1 MDKTLSLAAKFYL
14 DLAPPSLQD
23 NTADLDR
30 VVRQLK
36 VLTGFENF
44 QIPFD
49 RIPEWVKR
57 LRAARYRVTAS
68 LALTPPWAR
77 LLDLEP
83 GDTTEKC
90 YGLAVDLGTT
100 RIACQIWDLKRG
112 EPVFETDFE
121 NPQTPFGPD
130 ILTRIHMAEKPE
142 GLRTLQEAVI
152 HELNRTIEEFSKSSS
167 LAPENVL
174 ALALAGNTTM
184 IHLFLGLDPYSLRR
198 EPYLPVV
205 NVLEPLSAREL
216 GLALHPGGP
225 VYIFPN
231 VGSYLGGDILA
242 GILYSRLHHQDSLSL
257 LVDVG
262 TNAEVVLGN
271 SQWLLGCAGAAGPAL
286 EGGVAAMGM
295 TAGPG
300 AIEQVRI
307 DPQTR
312 EVRFKQIGRGLPS
325 GICGSGLI
333 DLVAEMFLAGLIDI
347 RGKFNR
353 KIKTDRWVESEGQP
367 AYRLVPADQT
377 RTGRPIVFTQI
388 DLDILLRSKAAMYTI
403 LTTLVQ
409 SVGHRLDEVEQF
421 FIAGAFGNHIDPEK
435 AITIGL
441 LPDLPRERFI
451 PVGNASLKG
460 AAELLLD
467 YRQQEEIRRIAGTI
481 TYLEMN
487 VNQDFMN
494 RFSAARFL
502 PHTDLS
508 LFPSVPRPRWH
519 ENR

>member
-1 MDKTLSLAAKFYL
+1 MAKPFPLATKFYL
-14 DLAPPSLQD
+14 ELPPPSLQD

-30 VVRQLK
+30 VIRQLK
-36 VLTGFENF
+36 VLTGWEHV
-44 QIPFD
+44 QVPFD
-49 RIPEWVKR
+49 RIPEWIR
-57 LRAARYRVTAS
+57 LLRQADYRVTAA
-68 LALTPPWAR
+68 LALTPPCAR

-83 GDTTEKC
+83 GDTSITC
-90 YGLAVDLGTT
+90 YGMAVDLGTT
-100 RIACQIWDLKRG
+100 RIACQIWDLQRR
-112 EPVFETDFE
+112 ETVWEADFE
-121 NPQTPFGPD
+121 NPQTRFGPD
-130 ILTRIHMAEKPE
+130 ILTRIQMAEKPE
-142 GLRTLQEAVI
+142 GLRTLQAVVI
-152 HELNRTIEEFSKSSS
+152 GELNRTIRGFLGSRS
-167 LAPENVL
+167 LEPENLL
-174 ALALAGNTTM
+174 ALTLAGNTTM
-184 IHLFLGLDPYSLRR
+184 IHLFLGLDPYALRR
-198 EPYLPVV
+198 EPYIPVV
-205 NVLEPLSAREL
+205 NTVSPLCAREL
-216 GLALHPGGP
+216 GLALHPLGP

-242 GILYSRLHHQDSLSL
+242 GIQFSGLHREDTLAL

-307 DPQTR
+307 DPLTLEIR
-312 EVRFKQIGRGLPS
+312 CRLIGEGPPA

-333 DLVAEMFLAGLIDI
+333 DLVAEMFTAGLIDI

-353 KIKTDRWVESEGQP
+353 QLKTDRWLELDGQP
-367 AYRLVPADQT
+367 AYLLAPAEETQ
-377 RTGRPIVFTQI
+377 TGRPIVFSQV

-409 SVGHRLDEVEQF
+409 SVGHRLDEVEHF
-421 FIAGAFGNHIDPEK
+421 FVAGAFGNHIDPGK

-441 LPDLPRERFI
+441 LPDLPRERFL
-451 PVGNASLKG
+451 PLGNASLKG

-467 YRQQEEIRRIAGTI
+467 YQKQEEIRRIAGAL

-508 LFPSVPRPRWH
+508 LFPSVPRPL
-519 ENR
+519 

>member
-1 MDKTLSLAAKFYL
+1 M
-14 DLAPPSLQD
+14 
-23 NTADLDR
+23 
-30 VVRQLK
+30 
-36 VLTGFENF
+36 
-44 QIPFD
+44 
-49 RIPEWVKR
+49 
-57 LRAARYRVTAS
+57 
-68 LALTPPWAR
+68 
-77 LLDLEP
+77 
-83 GDTTEKC
+83 
-90 YGLAVDLGTT
+90 
-100 RIACQIWDLKRG
+100 
-112 EPVFETDFE
+112 
-121 NPQTPFGPD
+121 
-130 ILTRIHMAEKPE
+130 
-142 GLRTLQEAVI
+142 
-152 HELNRTIEEFSKSSS
+152 
-167 LAPENVL
+167 
-174 ALALAGNTTM
+174 
-184 IHLFLGLDPYSLRR
+184 
-198 EPYLPVV
+198 
-205 NVLEPLSAREL
+205 
-216 GLALHPGGP
+216 HPRGP
-225 VYIFPN
+225 VYLFPN

-242 GILYSRLHHQDSLSL
+242 GIQFSRLHGQETLAL

-307 DPQTR
+307 DPRTR
-312 EVRFKQIGRGLPS
+312 ELRFQQIGGGLPA

-353 KIKTDRWVESEGQP
+353 QVKTAHWVELDGQP
-367 AYRLVPADQT
+367 AYRLVPAART
-377 RTGRPIVFTQI
+377 RNGRPIVFTQI

-409 SVGHRLDEVEQF
+409 SVGHELDEVEQF

-435 AITIGL
+435 AIAIGL
-441 LPDLPRERFI
+441 LPDLPRERFV
-451 PVGNASLKG
+451 PLGNASLKG

-467 YRQQEEIRRIAGTI
+467 YRKQEEVRRIAGAL

-508 LFPSVPRPRWH
+508 LFPSVPRPL
-519 ENR
+519 